1 MKVFLRQATALAIS
15 ILSAIGLS
23 TAQAN
28 RESDLMEAR
37 TVRLASA
44 TMHYRLFKP
53 ASYDASKKY
62 PIVVALHGIG
72 EVGTDNRAQVDR
84 EDLAHPWI
92 EAEVQERTPHFV
104 MIPQCP
110 SSSLGWGGPR
120 GTTVTALTE
129 AAQGIVN
136 ALDSLRR
143 QFNIDTS
150 RMVIAGLSLGG
161 GGTYHLLQLKP
172 GLFSAAVPCAAGG
185 DSTQASIIGRTPIW
199 HHHGAND
206 GDGGKRMSKA
216 FESRGIKVFR
226 FVSETALPA
235 PSLTAYR
242 NARAQGTPIPSLVAR
257 NSNVPYDSLK
267 RVVASGQDHIYSEL
281 LGGDHRSGWMIAW
294 HHPLVAEWAFSKV
307 KPSPTH
313 SLNPR
318 PPGKD
323 AAGARLV
330 FGKAAPVAASGL
342 FTLQGRRLTVP
353 GTRSGGIPGGQILLL
368 QPAK

>member
-1 MKVFLRQATALAIS
+1 MV
-15 ILSAIGLS
+15 
-23 TAQAN
+23 
-28 RESDLMEAR
+28 AR

-44 TMHYRLFKP
+44 TMHYRPFKP
-53 ASYDASKKY
+53 ANYTDTKAY

-72 EVGTDNRAQVDR
+72 EVGTDNRNQVDK

-92 EAEVQERTPHFV
+92 EDSVQARTPHFV

-110 SSSLGWGGPR
+110 SSTLGWGGPR
-120 GTTVTALTE
+120 GATVTALTE
-129 AAQGIVN
+129 TAQGIVN
-136 ALDSLRR
+136 ALDTLRR

-199 HHHGAND
+199 HHHGADD
-206 GDGGKRMSKA
+206 GDGGKRISKA
-216 FESRGIKVFR
+216 FESRGVKVFR

-235 PSLTAYR
+235 PSLSAYR

-257 NSNVPYDSLK
+257 NSNVPYDSLR
-267 RVVASGQDHIYSEL
+267 RVVASGQNHIYSEL

-307 KPSPTH
+307 KPNPVH
-313 SLNPR
+313 SLPPR
-318 PPGKD
+318 PREKD
-323 AAGARLV
+323 VRKARLV
-330 FGKAAPVAASGL
+330 FSEAPAGTPEL
-342 FTLQGRRLTVP
+342 FTLQGHRLATPVP
-353 GTRSGGIPGGQILLL
+353 GGTAALGRQILLL
-368 QPAK
+368 HSTK

>member
-1 MKVFLRQATALAIS
+1 
-15 ILSAIGLS
+15 
-23 TAQAN
+23 
-28 RESDLMEAR
+28 MEAR

-53 ASYDASKKY
+53 ANYTAAKAY

-92 EAEVQERTPHFV
+92 EDSVQAKTPHFI

-120 GTTVTALTE
+120 GTTVTALSE
-129 AAQGIVN
+129 AAQGIVD

-199 HHHGAND
+199 HHHGADD

-226 FVSETALPA
+226 FVSQTALPA
-235 PSLTAYR
+235 PSLGAYR
-242 NARAQGTPIPSLVAR
+242 NALAQGASVQSLVAR

-267 RVVASGQDHIYSEL
+267 RAVASGQNHIYSEL
-281 LGGDHRSGWMIAW
+281 TGGDHRSGWMIAW

-307 KPSPTH
+307 KPSPVH
-313 SLNPR
+313 SIAPR
-318 PPGKD
+318 SPKRDRIRP
-323 AAGARLV
+323 RLV
-330 FGKAAPVAASGL
+330 FGDASEVYGVGS
-342 FTLQGRRLTVP
+342 FTIQGRWLDSP
-353 GTRSGGIPGGQILLL
+353 GSERAFARGPQILL
-368 QPAK
+368 PSRGKE